1 MKSTKSLQINHIF
14 FLTISIFC
22 TSQIFCSQKNKFTTN
37 RDSKTENSP
46 VLMLQELLQND
57 PSLQSIATSRY
68 SPLLKMVI
76 AEQLIEQKIQA
87 HELSLKESEERA
99 RTEEK
104 NRAFKKAQAKAQSNA
119 RHFVKNKMDAMDKA
133 RVAKLENQHSEL
145 YLSILSR
152 SNSLQSLR
160 SPSNHSEYEVDAMS
174 VSNSSTGSMDS
185 KASSGIDPKIFNTV
199 DTSNDV
205 DKNIF
210 YHTFNFFSASN
221 SDEDK

>member
-1 MKSTKSLQINHIF
+1 MKSTKSLQINQMF
-14 FLTISIFC
+14 FLTVSILC
-22 TSQIFCSQKNKFTTN
+22 TSQIFCSEKNKFTTN
-37 RDSKTENSP
+37 RDSKTERSP

-87 HELSLKESEERA
+87 HELSLKESEEKV

-104 NRAFKKAQAKAQSNA
+104 NRSLKKAQAKAQSNA

-160 SPSNHSEYEVDAMS
+160 SPSNHSEYEVEVMS
-174 VSNSSTGSMDS
+174 VSNSSTDS
-185 KASSGIDPKIFNTV
+185 IASK
-199 DTSNDV
+199 TSRDIVHKTSCDV

-210 YHTFNFFSASN
+210 YHTFNCFSASN